1 MPTRSWHQSNSLRTK
16 TKQIVRNYRSQ
27 QVCMVYNDGR
37 KQMITLKPMNTQIIG
52 KTKMA
57 LGTDQS
63 KSQQHTRIWTTY
75 NGQWVEK

>member
-1 MPTRSWHQSNSLRTK
+1 
-16 TKQIVRNYRSQ
+16 
-27 QVCMVYNDGR
+27 MVYNDGR